1 MKPDTSATAQGKL
14 PELSPDVIQVRMLRE
29 LFARTRE
36 SSLVGVLPAMLL
48 GWAHRD
54 AQPMQYVVYWGIAV
68 FFALSYRFLVA
79 HLYLS
84 QPQLQAERRRVWFA
98 LEWVGAVAL
107 AAVWVSSIILLGSG
121 VVDTLFYLRLIFL
134 VGLVAF
140 LLSALGI
147 DIRLYGSF
155 MAVIVG
161 GTLLLLHV
169 YYPQF
174 VAELPVATVGLVV
187 YAVMLL
193 IRSLGE
199 HRRTLE
205 WVRSRLTQRIL
216 MDQLNQTIQ
225 QELAMH
231 EALRIKSTELEAAN
245 RKLNELA
252 IHDGLTGAF
261 RRGYIEGELRRIVK
275 GAQRKPSEFS
285 VMLLDI
291 DFFKRVNDEHGHSVG
306 DDVLRSMAKLVQ
318 ATLRE
323 NDLFGRWGGEEFIA
337 LMPDTGMAAAVD
349 AAERV
354 RKAIHTLQFAG
365 ARGPFGVT
373 VSIGVAQLEP
383 EETADSLT
391 HRVDKALYA
400 AKHAGRDRVQ
410 SYAPEQEWGS
420 ATMS

>member
-1 MKPDTSATAQGKL
+1 MKSDASAAPQGDL

-36 SSLVGVLPAMLL
+36 SSLVGFLPVILL

-54 AQPMQYVVYWGIAV
+54 AQPMQYVVYWAIAAL
-68 FFALSYRFLVA
+68 FALSYRFLVG

-84 QPQLQAERRRVWFA
+84 QPQLQTERRRVWFA

-107 AAVWVSSIILLGSG
+107 AAVWVSSIKLLGSG
-121 VVDTLFYLRLIFL
+121 MVDALFYLRLIFL
-134 VGLVAF
+134 VGLMAF
-140 LLSALGI
+140 LLSALGT
-147 DIRLYGSF
+147 DIRLYASF
-155 MAVIVG
+155 LAVMVV
-161 GTLLLLHV
+161 GTLLLLHL

-174 VAELPVATVGLVV
+174 VAEVSVVTTGLFV

-193 IRSLGE
+193 IRSRGE

-205 WVRSRLTQRIL
+205 WVRARLTQRVL

-231 EALRIKSTELEAAN
+231 EALRVKSLELEATN

-261 RRGYIEGELRRIVK
+261 RRGYIEGELRRLVK
-275 GAQRKPSEFS
+275 GEQRKPGEFS

-291 DFFKRVNDEHGHSVG
+291 DFFKKVNDQHGHAVG
-306 DDVLRSMAKLVQ
+306 DEVLRGMTRLVQ
-318 ATLRE
+318 TTLRE
-323 NDLFGRWGGEEFIA
+323 NDLFGRWGGEEFIV
-337 LMPDTGMAAAVD
+337 LMPDTGITAAVE

-354 RKAIHTLQFAG
+354 RQAIHTLQFAG
-365 ARGPFGVT
+365 VRGTFGVT
-373 VSIGVAQLEP
+373 VSIGVAQLER
-383 EETADSLT
+383 EESADMLT

-400 AKHAGRDRVQ
+400 AKHGGRDRVQ
-410 SYAPEQEWGS
+410 AYAPQQE
-420 ATMS
+420 

>member
-1 MKPDTSATAQGKL
+1 MKSDASSIAQGDL
-14 PELSPDVIQVRMLRE
+14 QELSPDVVQVRMLRE

-36 SSLVGVLPAMLL
+36 SAIVGVPPVLLL

-54 AQPMQYVVYWGIAV
+54 AQPIQYILYWAIAV
-68 FFALSYRFLVA
+68 FFALSYRFLVG

-84 QPQLQAERRRVWFA
+84 QPQLQAERRRVWFV

-107 AAVWVSSIILLGSG
+107 AAVWVSSITLLGSG
-121 VVDTLFYLRLIFL
+121 VVDALFYLRLIFL
-134 VGLVAF
+134 VALAAF
-140 LLSALGI
+140 MLSALGI
-147 DIRLYGSF
+147 DIRLYASF
-155 MAVIVG
+155 LAVIVV
-161 GTLLLLHV
+161 GTLLVLHV
-169 YYPQF
+169 YFPQF
-174 VAELPVATVGLVV
+174 VAAVPVVTVGLFV

-193 IRSLGE
+193 VRSRGE
-199 HRRTLE
+199 HSRTLE
-205 WVRSRLTQRIL
+205 WVRARLTQRIL

-231 EALRIKSTELEAAN
+231 EALRIKSMELEATN

-291 DFFKRVNDEHGHSVG
+291 DFFKRVNDQHGHSVG
-306 DDVLRSMAKLVQ
+306 DDVLRSLAKLVQ
-318 ATLRE
+318 TTLRE

-354 RKAIHTLQFAG
+354 RKAMHTLQFAG
-365 ARGPFGVT
+365 TRGPFGVT
-373 VSIGVAQLEP
+373 VSIGVAQLETN
-383 EETADSLT
+383 ETADSLT

-400 AKHAGRDRVQ
+400 AKHAGRDLVL
-410 SYAPEQEWGS
+410 SYAPHQE
-420 ATMS
+420 